1 MNLNNKGD
9 NNMKKIICGIAI
21 MLTLMGASRLDK
33 TLLLTMDV
41 IDTVGYTFNISTIE
55 YIDKLNEI
63 YYNLGYK

>member
-1 MNLNNKGD
+1 
-9 NNMKKIICGIAI
+9 MKKIICGITI
-21 MLTLMGASRLDK
+21 MLALMGVARLDK

-41 IDTVGYTFNISTIE
+41 VDTVGYTFNISTIE